1 MKYII
6 LEIIPT
12 KFENGDIIQLSA
24 LKLKDLNLVDRFDY
38 RLNEDKIII
47 PDLLKIISYDKDKFI
62 YENSTK
68 EILSKFNDWV
78 EDYNLLIIN
87 NKYTYNYLK
96 GIKKEVEYIEDK
108 LNLEYTDDLIE
119 RIKEKYKLQDS
130 NYIVDLLYEA
140 LIYESNNK

>member
-38 RLNEDKIII
+38 RLSEDKIMI

-96 GIKKEVEYIEDK
+96 EIKKEVEYIEDK

>member
-38 RLNEDKIII
+38 RLNEDKIMI